1 MTRTSPVDTR
11 VRFSFAS
18 EFASLLG
25 LTLCVCASTARAQ
38 EAGPPASAPPP
49 SSAAAES
56 DAPVEFVGGELQEA
70 PEEPAPAEA
79 PSTSGGPSDQNAPSF
94 DDVAVAAGSGGSVS
108 RVTAI
113 VTDDLTGVE
122 SVIVFY
128 RSGDEVLYREAKLVA
143 GEGGL
148 FLGQLPAGIQN
159 VGFSYYLEAKDAA
172 GNLAQLGTPE
182 RPFVVAPAGESDLV
196 RIERQANVAP
206 PEPTIHPAWIAL
218 AIGTSVVVTVGAAAF
233 WVDFIRIQ
241 LLLRE
246 PLTDAYR
253 AQVEQAGIADLAIAS
268 VLSVAAVVTVG
279 LGVGLLV
286 FAAIDEE

>member
-11 VRFSFAS
+11 VHLR
-18 EFASLLG
+18 FASLT
-25 LTLCVCASTARAQ
+25 TLALCAFASTASAQ
-38 EAGPPASAPPP
+38 EAGPPESAPP
-49 SSAAAES
+49 STSAAAEG
-56 DAPVEFVGGELQEA
+56 DAPVEFVGGELQEV

-79 PSTSGGPSDQNAPSF
+79 STTNSGPADSTAPSF

-113 VTDDLTGVE
+113 VTDDLSGVE
-122 SVIVFY
+122 SVIVFF
-128 RSGDEVLYREAKLVA
+128 RSGDEVLFREAKLVA

-196 RIERQANVAP
+196 RIERQEAVRP

-233 WVDFIRIQ
+233 WVDFVRIQ

-253 AQVEQAGIADLAIAS
+253 EQVEQAGIADLAIAS
-268 VLSVAAVVTVG
+268 VLSVAAVASIG

-286 FAAIDEE
+286 FAAIEEE